1 MELVSAQLSRCGAP
15 SDWLSAT
22 YRPGETARGILCG
35 GVTAITHTLSG
46 FAGSAARPDLDALV
60 SSGLLDQLLCTL
72 RAFEAGGV
80 EGLATTD
87 IVGFHGVLSVMK
99 KSLSHS
105 TCNARIRSVGSAI
118 AFAMEHS
125 LDFCEELGMSTGS
138 VAAGLCEGRSTCCLV
153 LHVHV
158 VQIRV
163 IVC

>member
-22 YRPGETARGILCG
+22 YRPGKTARGILYGC
-35 GVTAITHTLSG
+35 VTGLTSHTLIS
-46 FAGSAARPDLDALV
+46 FAGSAERPDLDALV
-60 SSGLLDQLLCTL
+60 SSGLLDQVLCAL

-87 IVGFHGVLSVMK
+87 IGGLYGVLSVLR

-105 TCNARIRSVGSAI
+105 TCNARVRSVGSAI

-125 LDFCEELGMSTGS
+125 LDFCEELGISTGS
-138 VAAGLCEGRSTCCLV
+138 AAAALCEGRSTRCLV
-153 LHVHV
+153 LHAYV
-158 VQIRV
+158 V
-163 IVC
+163 